1 MHRKFILLIEDD
13 EDHVALATRAL
24 RDNRVVNEIVVKR
37 DGAAARDF
45 LFALGEHA
53 GRDTRE
59 CPQLILLDL
68 KLPKLGGLEL
78 LGRIR
83 GHDNTR
89 LCPVVI
95 LTSSDQEDDIA
106 RGYGLGANSY
116 VRKPIDFDRFL
127 AAMREVSVYW
137 LVLNE
142 PPPLPG
148 DGGPRSALAGDLPR
162 PQASGR

>member
-1 MHRKFILLIEDD
+1 VHHKYILLIEDD

-24 RDNRVVNEIVVKR
+24 RDNRVANEIVVKR
-37 DGAAARDF
+37 DGAQARDF
-45 LFALGEHA
+45 LFGLGEFA
-53 GRDTRE
+53 GRDTTD
-59 CPQLILLDL
+59 CPQLIMLDL

-83 GHDNTR
+83 AHDHTR
-89 LCPVVI
+89 LCPVVV

-116 VRKPIDFDRFL
+116 VRKPIEFEQFL
-127 AAMREVSVYW
+127 KAMREVSVYW

-142 PPPLPG
+142 PPPIPQTDSLSSARG
-148 DGGPRSALAGDLPR
+148 AAPRAT
-162 PQASGR
+162 PQP